1 MNDIESIFLCSIE
14 KRCLPKSILVFQIK
28 PFLQQKIKTFLFPLP
43 TNIKK
48 HSLLVTILKVR
59 IRSMFYEQL
68 HDVVRYL
75 VVYENRGEVECR
87 LSSLRFESIYDDGV
101 ILFEQPFH
109 FFDGTE
115 LCNVL
120 PTFDSNDELVDS
132 LVRHLFFTHPYFGQ
146 CL

>member
-1 MNDIESIFLCSIE
+1 MNNIESIFLSCIE
-14 KRCLPKSILVFQIK
+14 KRCLPKSIVVFQIK
-28 PFLQQKIKTFLFPLP
+28 PFLKQKIKTFLFPLP
-43 TNIKK
+43 THIKK

-59 IRSMFYEQL
+59 ICSMFYQQL

-75 VVYENRGEVECR
+75 VVYENRGEVERR

-115 LCNVL
+115 LCTFL

-132 LVRHLFFTHPYFGQ
+132 LIRHLFFTHTYFGQ